1 MNGKLD
7 LSEAEGVGD
16 LLEAETEAQ
25 RRQAVALVGGALGD
39 LAAAW
44 RRDLVT
50 SLARIEASIDF
61 ADEDVPEDVLADVA
75 RVLAATASA
84 MEAQSGGSRV
94 AERIRQGFEVALIG
108 PPNAGKST
116 LLNRLAGREAALTS
130 DVPGTT
136 RDVIEVRMDLDGL
149 PVTFLDMAGIRDA
162 GDAVEEMGVARAK
175 SRAEAADIRV
185 FLLDGRADV
194 RSLGVDNLP
203 GDLLVRAKSDVT
215 SSGPGLPVSGRTGS
229 GVDQM
234 LGEVRRELEG
244 RVAGASIASHARQ
257 RIAIEDAAAAL
268 RRAMGH
274 IGADGLRA
282 ELAVAEITGALRGI
296 DFLVGKVDIESVL
309 GEIFSSFCIGK

>member
-203 GDLLVRAKSDVT
+203 GDVLVRAKSDVT

-268 RRAMGH
+268 RMAMDH